1 MLENSEIHQS
11 GHYFSSIYMIL
22 ISIQML
28 QANKEKII
36 YHTLNMLSVDVT
48 KKCLVGEGWSPVF
61 ATTQIQDA
69 LQRATLDSKS
79 QVGSIFQVLN
89 TTESPPTYF
98 QTNKFTSAF
107 QEIVDAYGIAKYQ
120 EANPGV
126 FTIVTFPFLFAVMF
140 GDWGHGICILVST
153 LYLIIREKKF
163 ASQVCILV
171 IILLLC

>member
-61 ATTQIQDA
+61 ATTQVID
-69 LQRATLDSKS
+69 T
-79 QVGSIFQVLN
+79 
-89 TTESPPTYF
+89 PP
-98 QTNKFTSAF
+98 
-107 QEIVDAYGIAKYQ
+107 
-120 EANPGV
+120 
-126 FTIVTFPFLFAVMF
+126 
-140 GDWGHGICILVST
+140 WC
-153 LYLIIREKKF
+153 
-163 ASQVCILV
+163 
-171 IILLLC
+171 